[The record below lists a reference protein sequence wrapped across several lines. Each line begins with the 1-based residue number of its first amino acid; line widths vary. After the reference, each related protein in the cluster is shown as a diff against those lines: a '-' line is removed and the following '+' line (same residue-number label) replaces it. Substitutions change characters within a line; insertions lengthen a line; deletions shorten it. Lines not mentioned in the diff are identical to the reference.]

1 MYNTFEQW
9 CRSSFYETMYSLF
22 YGRIGSTSTRATKNE
37 KFIVKKKKAILVSPF
52 FYYYCVSTTEN
63 CRIVFQIPL
72 KASFCIARAGR
83 NQCRAQCSG
92 SNRFCRK
99 EKTLATFVPQT
110 SGFANITQSCQK
122 KQLQKENT
130 KSIWWADSIDHF
142 DTSFTCFIIG
152 PRPRKYELDEG
163 GLMRFPTYSGSIVS
177 WAY

>member
-37 KFIVKKKKAILVSPF
+37 KFIVKKRRKFLFPPF
-52 FYYYCVSTTEN
+52 FII
-63 CRIVFQIPL
+63 IVYRRQKIVVLFFRSLWKPV
-72 KASFCIARAGR
+72 FVFHVGR

-110 SGFANITQSCQK
+110 SGFANITKSCQK

-130 KSIWWADSIDHF
+130 KSIWRADSIDHF